1 MELNKDNMKKIML
14 LIVFT
19 ILVFVGVNNL
29 STVWRCIS
37 LVFHMLFPFIMGC
50 AIAFIINLPMRSIEK
65 HIFQR
70 EKWKDKKWVRKI
82 ARPAS
87 LILALLL
94 IIAIILLV
102 FFVVVPQLSDTV
114 IELGYDISHFW
125 PKVQRWAIAL
135 FDDNPEIANWIT
147 TLEIDWESI
156 MQQAI
161 GFLKTGAGT
170 LLGSTFSVAKVIVNS
185 VTNFAIA
192 FVFAMYILLQKE
204 KLQVQSRKV
213 MYAFLPEK
221 VVETIL
227 DVCSL
232 ANRTFSNFFTG
243 QCLEAV
249 ILGCMFVVVMSILRF
264 PYALLVGILI
274 AFTALIPIFGAFIGC
289 AVGTFLI
296 LMENP
301 MQALAFIIVFLLL
314 QQIEGNLIYPHV
326 VGNSV
331 GLPSIWVLVAVS
343 LGGSLMGVV
352 GMLVFIPL
360 VSVIYTLFRKYVYRR
375 LKERKVLS
383 KCEKDKENII

>member
-1 MELNKDNMKKIML
+1 MELNKENMKKIML

-19 ILVFVGVNNL
+19 ILILVGAMNF
-29 STVWRCIS
+29 SAVWSCIA
-37 LVFHMLFPFIMGC
+37 LLFHIIFPFILGGAM
-50 AIAFIINLPMRSIEK
+50 AFIINLPMRSIEK
-65 HIFQR
+65 NIFR
-70 EKWKDKKWVRKI
+70 RGKWKEKSWVKKM
-82 ARPAS
+82 ARPLS
-87 LILALLL
+87 LILALVL
-94 IIAIILLV
+94 IVAVIVLV
-102 FFVVVPQLSDTV
+102 FGVVLPQLGDTV
-114 IELGYDISHFW
+114 IELSYDIRHFW
-125 PKVQRWAIAL
+125 PKVQEWCIKL
-135 FDDNPEIANWIT
+135 FDDNPEVANWINT
-147 TLEIDWESI
+147 VQIDWDSL

-170 LLGSTFSVAKVIVNS
+170 ILGSTFGVAKVIVNFA
-185 VTNFAIA
+185 TNFAIA
-192 FVFAMYILLQKE
+192 FVFSIYILLQKE
-204 KLQVQSRKV
+204 KLQVQVRKV
-213 MYAFLPEK
+213 MYAFLPERFVEHIIK
-221 VVETIL
+221 V
-227 DVCSL
+227 CRL

-243 QCLEAV
+243 QCVEAV
-249 ILGCMFVVVMSILRF
+249 ILGSMFVVVMLICRF

-301 MQALAFIIVFLLL
+301 MQAVVFVIVFLVL

-360 VSVIYTLFRKYVYRR
+360 VSVVYTLFREYVYKR
-375 LKERKVLS
+375 LKERKLLG
-383 KCEKDKENII
+383 KCSQ